1 MAMRRICAIVIFSL
15 LLAFAGYCQVSADSV
30 IDLGE
35 ISTHY
40 VADGPADGPVA
51 IMLHGNGGSYKS
63 MKASMKVMADAGYR
77 VYALDSRG
85 QGHNAPLSEYHYA
98 DMANDVY
105 AFIEK
110 KRISAPVVLGFCD
123 GGIVA
128 IELAVMHP
136 HCVKAIA
143 TCGANVRP
151 DGLTPEI
158 FAEFKQ
164 RVEDARKAGKKLPA
178 LTQMM
183 LDEPNITDEQLRTI
197 SVPALIMAGE
207 HDLIS
212 FDHTLHIHRAI
223 KGSRMLI
230 LGGEDHGSYVKSGKA
245 AHHFLAFLSSLSS
258 H

>member
-1 MAMRRICAIVIFSL
+1 M
-15 LLAFAGYCQVSADSV
+15 

-35 ISTHY
+35 ITTHY

-63 MKASMKVMADAGYR
+63 MAAPMRVMTDAGYR

-98 DMANDVY
+98 DMANDVRV
-105 AFIEK
+105 FIEK
-110 KRISAPVVLGFCD
+110 MQISEPVVLGFSD

-128 IELAVMHP
+128 IELAMMHP
-136 HCVKAIA
+136 HSVKAIA

-151 DGLTPEI
+151 DGIVPSV
-158 FAEFKQ
+158 FADFKK
-164 RVEDARKAGKKLPA
+164 RVSDARKAGEKVPA

-183 LDEPNITDEQLRTI
+183 LDEPMLTVEQLKAVC
-197 SVPALIMAGE
+197 VPALIMAGE

-212 FDHTLHIHRAI
+212 YEHTLHIHRAI
-223 KGSRMLI
+223 AGSSMLI

-245 AHHFLAFLSSLSS
+245 AHHFLAFLRSYTP
-258 H
+258 HKK